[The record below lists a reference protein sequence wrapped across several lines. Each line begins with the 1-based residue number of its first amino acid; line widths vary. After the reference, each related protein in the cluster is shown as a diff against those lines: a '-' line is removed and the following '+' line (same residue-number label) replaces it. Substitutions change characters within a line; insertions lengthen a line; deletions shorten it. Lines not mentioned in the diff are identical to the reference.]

1 MTRTKLRLVLGGAC
15 LLALIATACSDDNT
29 TDSGADATVAQG
41 AADPPLAP
49 ALTISGN
56 NFSAASVTA
65 GTEFTIANNDSVGHT
80 VTDEADAFDVAVP
93 GGGTAS
99 LTITAPG
106 TYQIHCKIHGS
117 MAGTI
122 TVT

>member
-15 LLALIATACSDDNT
+15 LLSLITTACSDDNG
-29 TDSGADATVAQG
+29 TDGGADATVAQG
-41 AADPPLAP
+41 AVDTPTPPG
-49 ALTISGN
+49 LTISGN

-65 GTEFTIANNDSVGHT
+65 ATEFTIANDDSVGHT
-80 VTDEADAFDVAVP
+80 VTDDADAFDVAVP

-99 LTITAPG
+99 LTIIAPG

-117 MAGTI
+117 MSGTI